1 MPTYTTPQRP
11 DILIK
16 AKGSSYEKATYN
28 ALLQIDDFIQQG
40 YLDDERFK
48 DFSSKSFIEIKEQ
61 DFMAKDEKELI
72 DSVII
77 LSKLFVSKRN
87 IQDLKEQARKA
98 LVTLNILFEEKEID
112 EVDYTSIQN
121 SLKLI
126 KKYAVNNLRY
136 KEVLIEAETARKVV
150 EKAVEEPDTKN
161 RDQH

>member
-28 ALLQIDDFIQQG
+28 ALLQIDEFIRQG
-40 YLDDERFK
+40 YLDGKRFK
-48 DFSSKSFIEIKEQ
+48 DFSSKSFIEIREQ

-77 LSKLFVSKRN
+77 LSKLAVSKRN

-98 LVTLNILFEEKEID
+98 LETLNILFEEKEID
-112 EVDYTSIQN
+112 EED
-121 SLKLI
+121 
-126 KKYAVNNLRY
+126 
-136 KEVLIEAETARKVV
+136 
-150 EKAVEEPDTKN
+150 
-161 RDQH
+161 